1 MKPLS
6 KKHIA
11 FIDALFV
18 NKFNA
23 TQAYQEIYQPQKR
36 ETSAVNGTRLLRDE
50 RVKAEIKARMSDKGL
65 SAEAA
70 LVQLAE
76 IIRAANVA
84 DCLKWEGG
92 RLALN
97 PDKAFM
103 VKRIVYRVK
112 NTKRVKSAAIEI
124 EFYSVLEALE
134 LILKAH
140 GLL

>member
-1 MKPLS
+1 MKTLS
-6 KKHIA
+6 KKHLA

-23 TQAYQEIYQPQKR
+23 TAAYQDTYQPKKR

-50 RVKAEIKARMSDKGL
+50 RIRAEIKTRMNAQTM
-65 SAEAA
+65 SAEAVLA
-70 LVQLAE
+70 QLAE

-103 VKRIVYRVK
+103 VKRIRYRIK
-112 NTKRVKSAAIEI
+112 NTKRTKSTSLEI
-124 EFYSVLEALE
+124 EFYNVLEAIE
-134 LILKAH
+134 MVLKAQ